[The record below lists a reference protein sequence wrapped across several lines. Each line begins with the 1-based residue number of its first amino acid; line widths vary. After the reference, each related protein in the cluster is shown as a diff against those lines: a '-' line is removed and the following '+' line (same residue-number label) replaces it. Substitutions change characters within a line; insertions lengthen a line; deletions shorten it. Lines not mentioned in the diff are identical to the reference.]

1 MRARH
6 NSAMQKG
13 RFAPSPSGRMH
24 LGNVYAALISWLSV
38 KKKGGSWLLRIE
50 DLDRQRCKREWADQL
65 MDDLAWLG
73 LEWDEGP
80 EIGTK
85 IEGITKI
92 GGGAADCSQA
102 QDCGA
107 ASEDKPANERDAKI
121 GGGAADGWQDQ
132 KAAPSRSPADSFFQ
146 SERDAIYQKYFER
159 LEAQDLVYDCFCRRA
174 DLLASSAPHANDG
187 TPIYAGTCRNLSPAD
202 RKRLL
207 KERSPAKRIRL
218 PNRESIFVDGHYG
231 PQKCKLAS
239 DAGDFILRRAD
250 GNFSYQLAVTVD
262 DALMGVTQ
270 VARGRDLLASTH
282 QQLFLYKKLG
292 FTAPRF
298 YHFPLLVDKEGRR
311 LCKRDKDL
319 DMSVL
324 RANCAPQK
332 IIGKIMALC
341 GFVAPRAQLT
351 PADALEVFD
360 WERLPKTDIVVG
372 KNA

>member
-1 MRARH
+1 
-6 NSAMQKG
+6 
-13 RFAPSPSGRMH
+13 MH

-38 KKKGGSWLLRIE
+38 KKEGGSWLLRIE
-50 DLDRQRCKREWADQL
+50 DLDRQRCKRQWADQL

-80 EIGTK
+80 K
-85 IEGITKI
+85 IEGANKI
-92 GGGAADCSQA
+92 GGG
-102 QDCGA
+102 G
-107 ASEDKPANERDAKI
+107 PY
-121 GGGAADGWQDQ
+121 
-132 KAAPSRSPADSFFQ
+132 FQ
-146 SERDAIYQKYFER
+146 SERDAIYQEFFER
-159 LEAQDLVYDCFCRRA
+159 LETQGLVYDCFCRRA
-174 DLLASSAPHANDG
+174 DLMASSAPHAGDG
-187 TPIYAGTCRNLSPAD
+187 TPIYAGTCRNLSPAE
-202 RKRLL
+202 RERLL
-207 KERSPAKRIRL
+207 KERAPAKRIRVDA
-218 PNRESIFVDGHYG
+218 RQSVFVDGRYG
-231 PQKCKLAS
+231 EQKCDLER
-239 DAGDFILRRAD
+239 DCGDFVLRRAD

-292 FTAPRF
+292 FAAPRF
-298 YHFPLLVDKEGRR
+298 YHFPLLVDKQGRR

-319 DMSVL
+319 DMAVL

-332 IIGKIMALC
+332 IIGKIMTLC
-341 GFVAPRAQLT
+341 GFVAREQELT